1 MAMMLAPS
9 ANQTFITSGGIT
21 YISNAY
27 SVIYN
32 VGTVQD
38 VLDLQAAG
46 CSVLSAVQSDLLFT
60 LKQANFNTT
69 ADQLLSPY
77 FSGKYR
83 PKRIIITNAS
93 VSLTTA
99 AGGFYT
105 AASKGGTAIVANT
118 QVYTSLT
125 TGLLAL
131 EATLAVPNNVLAAAT
146 PLYLSLTTPQGGA
159 ATGDIY
165 VHGDIYA

>member
-1 MAMMLAPS
+1 MAMMLAPL
-9 ANQTFITSGGIT
+9 ANQTLVTSSAT
-21 YISNAY
+21 VYMSNAY
-27 SVIYN
+27 GVIYN

-46 CSVLSAVQSDLLFT
+46 CTVLSSQQSDLLFT
-60 LKQANFNTT
+60 LKSANFNSN
-69 ADQLLSPY
+69 ADQILSPY

-83 PKRIIITNAS
+83 PKRIVITNAS
-93 VSLTTA
+93 ISLTTA

-118 QVYTSLT
+118 QTYSSLT
-125 TGLLAL
+125 TALLAL

-146 PLYLSLTTPQGGA
+146 PLYLSLTTPQGSA
-159 ATGDIY
+159 ATADIY
-165 VHGDIYA
+165 IHGDIYA